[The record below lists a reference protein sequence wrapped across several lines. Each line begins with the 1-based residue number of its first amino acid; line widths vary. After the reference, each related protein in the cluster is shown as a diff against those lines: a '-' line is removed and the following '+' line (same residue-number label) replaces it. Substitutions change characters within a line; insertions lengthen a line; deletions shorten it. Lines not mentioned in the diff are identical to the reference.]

1 MYLRMDAHKYD
12 LLEKLLPLLTAY
24 EEENALTG
32 PISPSGFGH
41 WLVSRSE
48 AQSETAPTLPEP
60 PPYLDGEISQYLSGL
75 YRYARFYAKKALRH
89 TQLESLDEFG
99 YLIALLEGGATAKVV
114 LITKNIQEIP
124 SGTEVIKRLLRKG
137 WIDEQPDPQ
146 DRRSVRV
153 SLNEKGKAALMG
165 SFPQIARIARM
176 VAGNLSVRER
186 MDLLRLLRKLNGF
199 HFPIFSQHRNEELDA
214 ILEAYNLK

>member
-1 MYLRMDAHKYD
+1 MDAHKYV
-12 LLEKLLPLLTAY
+12 LLERLLPLLAAY
-24 EEENALTG
+24 EEENGAGGTA
-32 PISPSGFGH
+32 SPLGFGQ
-41 WLVSRSE
+41 WLVSRAE
-48 AQSETAPTLPEP
+48 GQPETVPAVPEP
-60 PPYLDGEISQYLSGL
+60 PPYLEGEIAQYLSGL

-99 YLIALLEGGATAKVV
+99 YLITLLEEGATAKVV

-153 SLNEKGKAALMG
+153 SLNEQGKAALTG
-165 SFPQIARIARM
+165 SFAQIGSIARM
-176 VAGNLSVRER
+176 VSGNLSLRER
-186 MDLLRLLRKLNGF
+186 MELLRLLRKLNEF
-199 HFPIFSQHRNEELDA
+199 HFPIFSQHRHEELDA
-214 ILEAYNLK
+214 ILEAYHLK

>member
-1 MYLRMDAHKYD
+1 MDAHKYGA
-12 LLEKLLPLLTAY
+12 LEKLLPLLAAY
-24 EEENALTG
+24 EAETEPAR
-32 PISPSGFGH
+32 PFSPLQFGQ

-48 AQSETAPTLPEP
+48 GEPETSPAAPEP
-60 PPYLDGEISQYLSGL
+60 PPYLEGEIAQYLTGL

-99 YLIALLEGGATAKVV
+99 YLIALLEAGPTAKVV
-114 LITKNIQEIP
+114 LITRNIQEIP

-153 SLNEKGKAALMG
+153 LLNEKGKAALLG
-165 SFPQIARIARM
+165 SFPEIARIARM

-186 MDLLRLLRKLNGF
+186 MELLRLLRKLNEF
-199 HFPIFSQHRNEELDA
+199 HFPIFSQHRHEELEA
-214 ILEAYNLK
+214 ILEAYKLQ

>member
-1 MYLRMDAHKYD
+1 MDAHKYV
-12 LLEKLLPLLTAY
+12 LLEELLPLLAAY
-24 EEENALTG
+24 EAENGAGG
-32 PISPSGFGH
+32 PASPLQFGQ
-41 WLVSRSE
+41 WLVSRPE
-48 AQSETAPTLPEP
+48 APPATAPPVPEP
-60 PPYLDGEISQYLSGL
+60 PPYLEGEIAQYLSGL

-99 YLIALLEGGATAKVV
+99 YLITLLEEGATAKVV

-153 SLNEKGKAALMG
+153 SINEKGRAALMS
-165 SFPQIARIARM
+165 SFTQIGAIARM
-176 VAGNLSVRER
+176 VSGNLSLPEKVE
-186 MDLLRLLRKLNGF
+186 LLRLLRKLNQF
-199 HFPIFSQHRNEELDA
+199 HFPIFSQHRNAELDA
-214 ILEAYNLK
+214 ILEAYQLK